1 MEQVHQPYETTNGLL
16 ARDVRLR
23 REMLSQ
29 QGGTLLTEAA
39 VARALRWMADHQ
51 RSDGSWRLDSPSYDP
66 GRGTLRSNPAAT
78 ALALL
83 PFLGAG
89 QTHRSGMYRQN
100 VEQGLEYL
108 INLQAENGDLRGDT
122 RGEAGMYVHGQATIV
137 LCEAY
142 ALTRDEALLE
152 PVKRAISFINKAQHR
167 EGGWRYEPKMEGDT
181 SVLGWQV
188 MALQSA
194 KMAGLEV
201 SETRLQKASEYLDSV
216 SSNEGATY
224 GYMPGHQ
231 PTPNMTAEAL
241 LCRMYLGASPKNAA
255 VRRGLRLLLRDYPPS
270 MTHVDYYYW
279 YYATQAFHHVG
290 GEPWEQWNGRLRDI
304 LVAKQVASG
313 KHAGSWEVEGH
324 LSDAGGRLYVT
335 ALATC
340 TLEVYYRHLP
350 LFGDLEDRK

>member
-1 MEQVHQPYETTNGLL
+1 
-16 ARDVRLR
+16 
-23 REMLSQ
+23 
-29 QGGTLLTEAA
+29 
-39 VARALRWMADHQ
+39 
-51 RSDGSWRLDSPSYDP
+51 
-66 GRGTLRSNPAAT
+66 
-78 ALALL
+78 
-83 PFLGAG
+83 
-89 QTHRSGMYRQN
+89 MYRQN

-142 ALTRDEALLE
+142 ALTRDEALLD

-224 GYMPGHQ
+224 GYMPGHP

-270 MTHVDYYYW
+270 MTHVDYYYGITRHRRFIMW
-279 YYATQAFHHVG
+279 EASPGSDGMAGCAISSWPNKLLPANMQA
-290 GEPWEQWNGRLRDI
+290 
-304 LVAKQVASG
+304 AG
-313 KHAGSWEVEGH
+313 KSK
-324 LSDAGGRLYVT
+324 VT
-335 ALATC
+335 
-340 TLEVYYRHLP
+340 YRMQAV
-350 LFGDLEDRK
+350 DCM